1 MTRRDDSVYLRHMLD
16 YARDATAIIQ
26 GRSRED
32 LEADRTFRYALLH
45 VACITGEAA
54 ARVSAEG
61 RKKHPDIPWK
71 PLVGMRNRLIHGYE
85 TVDLDILWS
94 TVADDFPLLIKSLEA
109 ILAG

>member
-54 ARVSAEG
+54 ARVSTEG
-61 RKKHPDIPWK
+61 RKKHLNIPWK
-71 PLVGMRNRLIHGYE
+71 PLVEMRNRFIG
-85 TVDLDILWS
+85 
-94 TVADDFPLLIKSLEA
+94 AARQFPMRLGEA
-109 ILAG
+109 ANGHNGVNT